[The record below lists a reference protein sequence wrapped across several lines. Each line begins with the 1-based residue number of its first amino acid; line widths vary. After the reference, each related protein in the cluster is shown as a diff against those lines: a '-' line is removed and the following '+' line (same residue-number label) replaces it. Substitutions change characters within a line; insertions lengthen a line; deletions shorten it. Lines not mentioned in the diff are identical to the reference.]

1 MAATATEEKRA
12 EHITAEH
19 NEVTSNH
26 KSDEL
31 HKVTTL
37 GVDVE
42 NHEAEKGDDS
52 DGKVTWTTKQV
63 LATIFLSALYVGQ
76 WYI

>member
-1 MAATATEEKRA
+1 MATSKIDQKRA
-12 EHITAEH
+12 QDFTAEQH
-19 NEVTSNH
+19 ELTSSDRSNE
-26 KSDEL
+26 L
-31 HKVTTL
+31 YKVNTL
-37 GVDVE
+37 GVDKE

-76 WYI
+76 